1 MYARISYF
9 KGTAAQIDAAT
20 ALIRDRIEPSL
31 RTQDGFLGSATVV
44 DRATGEGHSAT
55 YWSTGADMASAEGMS
70 VAARMEPAERTGL
83 HVTDVDRFEVL
94 LQDRVAPSAVG
105 TFGRTTELRGS
116 PDRIDATVAFMKDKG
131 ISLLRPRP
139 GYRAMMVMA
148 NRGTGRMRITSA
160 WNSATERD
168 NTEQMPRSV
177 REEVAQLAGSPDF
190 RVTCCEVVLAIVS
203 EAAQNAATSDRAAIA
218 VSPSSR

>member
-31 RTQDGFLGSATVV
+31 RTLAGFLGSATVV
-44 DRATGEGHSAT
+44 DHATGEGHSAT

-70 VAARMEPAERTGL
+70 VAARMEAAERTGL

-116 PDRIDATVAFMKDKG
+116 PDRIDATVAFMREKG
-131 ISLLRPRP
+131 IGLLRPRQ
-139 GYRAMMVMA
+139 GYRALMVMA
-148 NRGTGRMRITSA
+148 NRATGRIRITSA
-160 WNSATERD
+160 WNSAAERD
-168 NTEQMPRSV
+168 NTEQVPSNT

-190 RVTCCEVVLAIVS
+190 RVTCFEVVLTTATQT
-203 EAAQNAATSDRAAIA
+203 AQQATLA
-218 VSPSSR
+218 